1 MMQYVILTLL
11 LAGCVA
17 TPSLTPAQELLL
29 LREDYSIVLEQAG
42 DYRQQCIAKPV
53 LLQDNC
59 QRIVRQ
65 LQSIH
70 MEAMPLFDQAE
81 AAVKAGNNQRFA
93 TTTAAIERIKARLE
107 QNLVETLQKQNAKP
121 AEVVP

>member
-1 MMQYVILTLL
+1 MRYAILPLL

-29 LREDYSIVLEQAG
+29 LKQDYIIVVEQAA
-42 DYRQQCIAKPV
+42 DFRDQCDIKPV
-53 LLQDNC
+53 LLQTNC
-59 QRIVRQ
+59 QRIVKQ

-70 MEAMPLFDQAE
+70 MEAMPLFDAAE

-93 TTTAAIERIKARLE
+93 TTTAALERIKGRLE
-107 QNLVETLQKQNAKP
+107 QSLVESLQKQNDQST
-121 AEVVP
+121 EVTP